1 MKLWVRKGVAH
12 KKIVMQKIL
21 VVEDDKYLA
30 GAYRTKL
37 LKMAFDVKTAADGEE
52 ALEILKEYKPDLILL
67 DLVMPRKDGFT
78 TLEEI
83 KKNEQWKDIP
93 VLIATNLGQKEDID
107 RGMKLGAVDYLV
119 KTDTSVDDFVNKVKS
134 ILKV

>member
-1 MKLWVRKGVAH
+1 MK
-12 KKIVMQKIL
+12 KIL

-30 GAYRTKL
+30 SAYRVKL
-37 LKMAFDVKTAADGEE
+37 LKMAFDVRTAADGEE
-52 ALEILKEYKPDLILL
+52 ALAVLKEYTPDLILL
-67 DLVMPRKDGFT
+67 DLVMPRKDGFA

-83 KKNEQWKDIP
+83 KKNDQWKDIP
-93 VLIATNLGQKEDID
+93 VLIATNLGQKEDIE